1 MGMFSAIAAEA
12 VIKEIRSDVQ
22 KMDSAVPDDLA
33 SCDPQMYHYLSGL
46 REGYEQAKKDFEKIL
61 DSYKDWE

>member
-1 MGMFSAIAAEA
+1 MSMFSAIAAEA

-33 SCDPQMYHYLSGL
+33 IYDPEMFYHFSGL